1 MYIDTDY
8 VGGSFD
14 DFLKEEGIY
23 EEVQAT
29 AQKRVLSWMLS
40 QFIQQNKISKASLAR
55 KMNTSRTQVDRIL
68 DPDNTSITLQTI
80 HRAAALMGKRAT
92 VVLED
97 IPAEICHA

>member
-1 MYIDTDY
+1 MNIDTDCS
-8 VGGSFD
+8 GSSFD

-40 QFIQQNKISKASLAR
+40 QYMITNKLSKAAMAR
-55 KMNTSRTQVDRIL
+55 KMRMSRTQLDRIL

-80 HRAAALMGKRAT
+80 YRAASIMGKRAT
-92 VVLED
+92 VVFED
-97 IPAEICHA
+97 IPSDPCRA

>member
-1 MYIDTDY
+1 MAIDKEC
-8 VGGSFD
+8 VGSSFD

-40 QFIQQNKISKASLAR
+40 QYMITNKMSKSALAK
-55 KMNTSRTQVDRIL
+55 KMKTSRTQLDRIL
-68 DPDNTSITLQTI
+68 DPENTSITLQTI
-80 HRAAALMGKRAT
+80 HRAAAVMGKRAT

-97 IPAEICHA
+97 IMPEQCRA